1 MRVNM
6 GVSFPSSQRCSRME
20 TGTRPKANEDS
31 YRNNTARDTGFVLA
45 KEEISD
51 CFGFLLEPGSI
62 WL

>member
-1 MRVNM
+1 MRMNM
-6 GVSFPSSQRCSRME
+6 GVSFPSYQRCSRME

-45 KEEISD
+45 KEISD
-51 CFGFLLEPGSI
+51 GFGFLLLEPGSI